1 MPAARRRLLSLVSAA
16 APFAPAFEE
25 AQRKRLHSS
34 PLGGIEGG
42 AALKDE
48 LLEEPEFV
56 AIAQRHGKTVAQ
68 VLLKWQVQ
76 RGVIT
81 IAKSFTPS
89 RIVEN
94 AELFSWELS
103 EAEMEVLASHDACWR
118 AVVPVTP
125 HHLRTALLVGL
136 RSFTPTALLAG
147 NDRG

>member
-1 MPAARRRLLSLVSAA
+1 M
-16 APFAPAFEE
+16 
-25 AQRKRLHSS
+25 
-34 PLGGIEGG
+34 
-42 AALKDE
+42 
-48 LLEEPEFV
+48 